1 MNSYCPFKISGKPS
15 SEKGMALVI
24 TLMILVIITALVVE
38 FSYGIYTTT
47 SSLYNWRDSQRL
59 SFISRSGVTLAIKT
73 ISNIQNTYS
82 YTYPARVDMPV
93 MNIVEG
99 FEGDVIIIAEDENS
113 RFNLNSLIYQNGT
126 LNTDALNSFK
136 RLLKNLNLKEEIAEM
151 VADWIDK
158 DSQPRLRESEERAK
172 NGYLDSKDELLAI
185 KEIDSKLYDKLS
197 PYITV
202 YGIDRPDSQLI
213 NINTA
218 TIPVIM
224 SLDAL
229 ITKELA
235 ERVLLYRE
243 AAPFKNISDI
253 VKVAGFDGALGQSL
267 ISRIAVKAS
276 NFRITSIAGENKI
289 QRHIESIVEIKGSGQ
304 ANVKYWIEM

>member
-1 MNSYCPFKISGKPS
+1 MNSYCPFKINREAS
-15 SEKGMALVI
+15 SDRGMALVI
-24 TLMILVIITALVVE
+24 TLMILVIITALVTE

-82 YTYPARVDMPV
+82 YTYPARVDIPV

-99 FEGDVIIIAEDENS
+99 FEGEVLIRAEDENS

-136 RLLKNLNLKEEIAEM
+136 RLLRNLNLKEEIAEII
-151 VADWIDK
+151 VDWIDK
-158 DSQPRLRESEERAK
+158 DSQPRLKESEEHAK
-172 NGYLDSKDELLAI
+172 NGYLESKDELLSI
-185 KEIDSKLYDKLS
+185 KGMDSKAYEKLS
-197 PYITV
+197 QYITV
-202 YGIDRPDSQLI
+202 YGIDRPDSNLI

-218 TIPVIM
+218 PIPVIM
-224 SLDAL
+224 SLDDL
-229 ITKELA
+229 ITRELA
-235 ERVLLYRE
+235 ERVILYRE
-243 AAPFKNISDI
+243 STPFKNISDI
-253 VKVAGFDGALGQSL
+253 VKVAGFEGALGQSL

-276 NFRITSIAGENKI
+276 NFRITSIAADNKI
-289 QRHIESIVEIKGSGQ
+289 QRVIESIVEIKGSGQ